1 MGRRQR
7 CTMDEHGIH
16 RVQNHSRQ
24 YVAKLAGGDVC
35 FQCLAAVVYEESI
48 VVAKK
53 LVLLE

>member
-1 MGRRQR
+1 
-7 CTMDEHGIH
+7 MDEHGIH